1 MNLKIIT
8 VLVAVMALIGCS
20 SPEAD
25 GEKAAE
31 LACEVGK
38 VMKKNVQLAMDGK
51 KDQVDESELEEL
63 KEELDAF
70 KEEMEGK
77 YTDKDDQKAARQAMR
92 EAMKECDA

>member
-1 MNLKIIT
+1 MKLKIIT
-8 VLVAVMALIGCS
+8 VMVAVMALIGCS